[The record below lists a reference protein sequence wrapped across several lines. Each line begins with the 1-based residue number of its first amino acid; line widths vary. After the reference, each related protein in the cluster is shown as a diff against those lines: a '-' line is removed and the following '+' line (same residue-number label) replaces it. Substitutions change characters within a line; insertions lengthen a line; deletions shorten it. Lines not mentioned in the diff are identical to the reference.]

1 MSKTRE
7 ENPELARV
15 LSRVDALMQHDE
27 IAEEKGRPQEP
38 SVTESAADEE
48 EVPVLTEVYE
58 GQPLNFA
65 PRELEEVA
73 GTDLLPVDSQQDR
86 EERLEAI
93 LQELLPLI
101 RAEVKKAV
109 RQELVNTEKIV
120 NHRLEAEFI
129 QTVLDKLRKDES

>member
-27 IAEEKGRPQEP
+27 IAEEKGLPQEP
-38 SVTESAADEE
+38 AATESVDVEE

-65 PRELEEVA
+65 PRELEEVT

-93 LQELLPLI
+93 LQELLPMI

-120 NHRLEAEFI
+120 NHRLETEFI
-129 QTVLDKLRKDES
+129 QTVLDKLREGES

>member
-120 NHRLEAEFI
+120 NHRLETEFI
-129 QTVLDKLRKDES
+129 QTVLDKLRKGES